1 MRNQTAGVS
10 WQQWD
15 VGSLVFFVKWHSMMC
30 FLKVESRTIPLQW
43 NILKLWMLVTKIIS
57 SSCIL
62 EGRFFIS
69 RWFEKSLYEGIVSAV
84 LTELSKHPILY
95 REAAL
100 KTKWC
105 RRCMVCHL
113 FAKRI
118 YLETIQP
125 FSQSLFT
132 SNFLRKQRWNKKS
145 WKQISRYT
153 QNMYV

>member
-1 MRNQTAGVS
+1 MRCGVI
-10 WQQWD
+10 
-15 VGSLVFFVKWHSMMC
+15 GFFVQCHSMMC
-30 FLKVESRTIPLQW
+30 FLEVESRTIPLQW
-43 NILKLWMLVTKIIS
+43 SIPKLCMLVTKIIS
-57 SSCIL
+57 SSSIL
-62 EGRFFIS
+62 EGPFFIS
-69 RWFEKSLYEGIVSAV
+69 RWFERSLYEDIVSAV

-118 YLETIQP
+118 CLETIQP

-132 SNFLRKQRWNKKS
+132 SNFLRKQKWNKKS
-145 WKQISRYT
+145 
-153 QNMYV
+153 